1 VVTIVTVTVTV
12 VTRTIVTIAFRATAR
27 CRLAPCGL
35 LKKKWIRKP
44 LCLDQKVAGR
54 RIKSLTVLA
63 PGHVV
68 IVIGEAEADGCKRG
82 KN

>member
-1 VVTIVTVTVTV
+1 M
-12 VTRTIVTIAFRATAR
+12 
-27 CRLAPCGL
+27 
-35 LKKKWIRKP
+35 KKEWIRKP

-54 RIKSLTVLA
+54 RIESLTVLP

-82 KN
+82 KNGKVISRPPYTEKRKGKGKEMGFG